1 MSYFK
6 LVKFVPLELCA
17 CFFLFFCL
25 FVFLIYLRLL
35 TSIDKQ
41 QNRSYGMLFHWINM
55 YPMTLMRLSPLSA
68 AASASMPH
76 VLVLSC
82 PPPEP
87 NPILESQLWQ
97 LSSLLP
103 TIPILVF
110 EEVCESHFTLN
121 PSLLQLFCKEPWE
134 PSRLFHVSRPT
145 DMGRNCPSAISE
157 YKELDC
163 LLMTMNLIWW
173 PILIPRQI
181 FEKCVF
187 Q

>member
-1 MSYFK
+1 
-6 LVKFVPLELCA
+6 
-17 CFFLFFCL
+17 
-25 FVFLIYLRLL
+25 
-35 TSIDKQ
+35 
-41 QNRSYGMLFHWINM
+41 MLFHWINM

-68 AASASMPH
+68 SAIVSMPH

-82 PPPEP
+82 HPPEP

-110 EEVCESHFTLN
+110 EEVCVSHFTLN

-157 YKELDC
+157 YRESALWSRVIKFVVSS
-163 LLMTMNLIWW
+163 
-173 PILIPRQI
+173 PGILIPRQI
-181 FEKCVF
+181 LVNGALQYVGSLVSCVSNPVSAAAVLNATWSL
-187 Q
+187 QKLEL